1 MLISTLRLEAKAL
14 KAFREDPETSSD
26 SEEDEAAHS
35 DRQSQAEGGTIELG
49 NIDHHSADNASSK
62 MSSKYHQGSSKM
74 QYMGGEKER
83 SGKKR
88 NKKEQ
93 GCFERLLRMSES
105 RNSQFGGSGA
115 N

>member
-1 MLISTLRLEAKAL
+1 MDEGEISI
-14 KAFREDPETSSD
+14 ET
-26 SEEDEAAHS
+26 
-35 DRQSQAEGGTIELG
+35 
-49 NIDHHSADNASSK
+49 ADWRPSNGIVVLAIPSIVYSNDDK
-62 MSSKYHQGSSKM
+62 GSSRI
-74 QYMGGEKER
+74 QHMGGEKER

-115 N
+115 NQDFK